1 MTSSADRIP
10 DLPSEEEVELARET
24 GRKLAAIIG
33 RGEHAQLR
41 VHDGDDQFL
50 IPMAA
55 MKVLAEVLNQMAQG
69 NAFSLV
75 PVGYMLTT
83 QQAADLMNVSRPY
96 LVKLLENG
104 EIPYSKAGRH
114 RRIKHEDLVAY
125 IRKTDAQSKEAMAA
139 LTQQGQKLN
148 MGY

>member
-1 MTSSADRIP
+1 MSSSANRIP
-10 DLPSEEEVELARET
+10 DLPSEEEIELARES

-33 RGEHAQLR
+33 SGESAQLC
-41 VHDGDDQFL
+41 VHNGDDQFL
-50 IPMAA
+50 IPISAL
-55 MKVLAEVLNQMAQG
+55 KILAEVLNQMAQG
-69 NAFSLV
+69 NAFALM

-96 LVKLLENG
+96 LVKLLERG
-104 EIPYSKAGRH
+104 EIEFTKAGRH

-125 IRKTDAQSKEAMAA
+125 IKKMDHGSREAMAA
-139 LTQQGQKLN
+139 LARQGQELD